1 MYRIHQLKLPITEA
15 DINIK
20 TAAAKYLGITES
32 KIISCTIF
40 KRSIDARD
48 KSKLFYVYALD
59 VEIIGKPQKA
69 FKPNEVSKI
78 TLYNYKT
85 PQIGSKKLK
94 TRPVVVGFGPAGMFC
109 AYLLVQAGFK
119 PIILERGESVDE
131 RINSVN
137 RFFENGKLNP
147 SSNVCFGEGGA
158 GTFSDGKLNTLIK
171 DKDGKGRYVLE
182 TFVKHGAN
190 PEILYDAK
198 PHIGTDK
205 LVEIVK
211 NLREEII
218 SLGGE
223 IYFNTFAK
231 DFVFS
236 DNKITGIIT
245 DTNIIPTEICILATG
260 HSARDTFETLY
271 NKGVNLEPKP
281 FAMGVRVMHKQ
292 EMINENQYGKYSDL
306 LPAASYKLTHTC
318 ENGRGVYSFCMC
330 PGGYVVNASSV
341 EGHTVINGM
350 SYSDRAGENANS
362 AIICNVTP
370 DDFKNEGFGDLPL
383 SGVEFQRK
391 YENLTFH
398 KANGKMI
405 IQKLSDFNK
414 NISSKCCGEIKPAVK
429 GEFIYGNV
437 RECLPSFVAD
447 SIEEAMSAFDKK
459 IKGFGNGDTLMVGI
473 ETRTSSPVRI
483 VRDDSLNSIS
493 FNGLY
498 PCGEGAG
505 YAGGIMSAALDGI
518 KVAEKIISTYSNE
531 GL

>member
-1 MYRIHQLKLPITEA
+1 MYRIHQLKLPITGA
-15 DINIK
+15 DINIT
-20 TAAAKYLGITES
+20 TAAAKYLGIPES
-32 KIISCTIF
+32 KVISCNVF

-48 KSKLFYVYALD
+48 KSKLLYVYALD
-59 VEIIGKPQKA
+59 VEINGKPQKS

-78 TLYNYKT
+78 TPYNYKT
-85 PQIGSKKLK
+85 PKIGSGELK
-94 TRPVVVGFGPAGMFC
+94 TRPIVIGFGPAGIFC
-109 AYLLVQAGFK
+109 AYLLAQAGFK
-119 PIILERGESVDE
+119 PIVLERGQAVDD
-131 RINSVN
+131 RIKSVN
-137 RFFENGKLNP
+137 QFFENGKLNTN
-147 SSNVCFGEGGA
+147 SNVCFGEGGA

-182 TFVKHGAN
+182 TFVKCGAN

-205 LVEIVK
+205 LIEVVK

-223 IYFNTFAK
+223 IHFNTFAK

-236 DNKITGIIT
+236 DNKITHVIT
-245 DTNIIPTEICILATG
+245 DTNSIPTDICILATG

-271 NKGVNLEPKP
+271 DKGVSLEPKP

-292 EMINENQYGKYSDL
+292 KMINESQYGKYADL

-330 PGGYVVNASSV
+330 PGGYVVNASSE

-370 DDFKNEGFGDLPL
+370 DDFKNDGCGVFPL

-391 YENLTFH
+391 YEKLTYD

-405 IQKLSDFNK
+405 IQKLTDFNN
-414 NISSKCCGEIKPAVK
+414 NIPSKACGEIKPEVK
-429 GEFIYGNV
+429 GEYIYGNV

-459 IKGFGNGDTLMVGI
+459 IKGFGNDDTLMLGI

-483 VRDDSLNSIS
+483 VRDNSLNSIS
-493 FNGLY
+493 YMGLY

-531 GL
+531 GI